1 MGLFFAMNE
10 FMNSEKQLQF
20 TFDVLLYPVIFVL
33 AIWIVFWLEISY
45 GLRFAK
51 WGVFPMK
58 IEGLK
63 GILFSPFIHSSLKHL
78 FNNSIPLFVL
88 SISLFYFYRNIRWK
102 VLLWGMLLTGLLT
115 WLIGRPAWH
124 IGASGI
130 IYMLAA
136 FLFFKGI
143 FSKQYQLTALALMV
157 VFLYGSLLWY
167 LFPID
172 PEISWE
178 GHLSGFIVGVV
189 LSLIFRKNPIEE
201 KKYEWEKED
210 YNPEDD
216 PFLRQFDENGNFIET
231 IPEET
236 ENLPEQTEMNQEIKI
251 IYKFKRR
258 KKEGE

>member
-1 MGLFFAMNE
+1 
-10 FMNSEKQLQF
+10 MNSEKQLQF
-20 TFDVLLYPVIFVL
+20 TLDVLFYPIVFVL
-33 AIWIVFWLEISY
+33 SIWIVFWLEISF
-45 GLRFAK
+45 GFRFTK
-51 WGVFPMK
+51 WGVLPLK

-88 SISLFYFYRNIRWK
+88 SISLFYFYKSIRWK
-102 VLLWGMLLTGLLT
+102 VLLWGLLFTGILT

-143 FSKQYQLTALALMV
+143 FSKQFQLTALALMV

-167 LFPID
+167 LFPINS
-172 PEISWE
+172 EISWE

-189 LSLIFRKNPIEE
+189 LSIVFKKNPIEN
-201 KKYEWEKED
+201 KKYEWQQPD
-210 YNPEDD
+210 YNPDND
-216 PFLRQFDENGNFIET
+216 PFLKHFDEDGNFIET
-231 IPEET
+231 LPEESLEKEET
-236 ENLPEQTEMNQEIKI
+236 SNKDKIRI
-251 IYKFKRR
+251 IYTLKR
-258 KKEGE
+258 KSSNND